1 MPDLG
6 TLYYD
11 VLLKDKTDEEY
22 EKIKKKLL
30 NMRIELEAKVGI
42 KTDVETAA
50 KTFDRIVKNKS
61 IKIPVEVDTSGVERM
76 MRNLA
81 KEGISTSG
89 LRSMRGWSSIIRA
102 QAYEESQKALTK
114 QRDAMTELRKAQAE
128 AAKSADKHANST
140 KNLNQAMSS
149 SSRMAGELK
158 NQLSNIYSVYTI
170 ERFVRG
176 LIEIGGQFE
185 QQKIAIGSI
194 LQDSTKAEVIFGKIK
209 SLAVVSPFQFMDL
222 AGYTKQLTAFS
233 IPYEEL
239 YDTTKRLADISAG
252 LGVDMGRI
260 ILAYGQVRSAAFLRG
275 QEVRQFTEAG
285 IPLVQALADKFSIL
299 ENRVVSV
306 GEVFDK
312 ISRREV
318 SFGMVKDV
326 LWGMTDEGGQ
336 FYNMQEKLADSL
348 YGKWSNLKDQWDVM
362 MSDIAQDTNGTL
374 KAGIEGITKLMES
387 WENIVSILNSVI
399 WAYGAYKA
407 AAMFAGTA
415 EAFRTAKILGLKDAI
430 DYSTISLTG
439 NTAALKANEIA
450 GYRQLSMLGKLRTF
464 FSSLGKAGWFGI
476 VLSGLVAIGSYIYKA
491 YQNSTK
497 LKRELDDIAS
507 KGSISAQN
515 EIDGYTILV
524 GKLRNAAK
532 GSQEYNN
539 IIDKIQSRYGA
550 YLGNIKAEADA
561 YEYLHGKIADVTEAL
576 RAKAVE
582 NAREQGVS
590 KITEKYTEEKTDV
603 YKDIISSLQKEFGIS
618 KEFASQLSAVIQS
631 DITNGLGDA
640 LATSYDN
647 ALEYIKKKS
656 KELGKELG
664 NPVSDRTV
672 WKTGKYGNEIS
683 TGGATNSIDY
693 LNKFLV
699 LVAKERN
706 ELSYLDNTLK
716 SVMGSTTAYGIKIEE
731 LEKAYEKEKES
742 TKDTSKQKELYLQ
755 LLEAKKKVYE
765 DFGQEKEVRR
775 MEAEISAVSKTREE
789 WVGLAEDY
797 ANTVTRINQKDI
809 KTISLLPQ
817 EDERENIVKYL
828 KRIAEEYERIKKDIE
843 DLNNVPFPA
852 RGESWQESISR
863 AKFEKQQYDS
873 LIKSLD
879 VDINSFGKGNK
890 AGSDSVADMWKKR
903 IELVEKAIQSYN
915 KWKEVEG
922 KDASETR
929 AKESEV
935 YKQLA
940 ASGINVD
947 FQNPQKTYEYIK
959 SKLGNTDKQ
968 KELSLSIGVKIEN
981 YELDRAKDEIQKAVD
996 DIQKYIEDKSKQW
1009 DLYKKIF
1016 DISGNKSISM
1026 SIAFGG
1032 DISFK
1037 NIVEDLRNQLSVK
1050 LREAN
1055 SSLSITDILSM
1066 KEYDVKDLFGEG
1078 EILKLYQS
1086 ISEESEK
1093 MRAESLSNLLDMI
1106 KDYRDYAQKIEDIE
1120 RNLQKDLADIES
1132 QRISLGEEST
1142 NRLIAQRK
1150 KKAKEDTAS
1159 ITFEQFKGSEDW
1171 AKSFE
1176 DLDRISSATIKRL
1189 INNLE
1194 KFKNTTGKDLKVDE
1208 YKELVNVL
1216 KKLRDENE
1224 SRNPFEALSKGI
1236 KEYVEATK
1244 NLKKARKELEHIQ
1257 NGNGVVNGV
1266 TEIGHI
1272 EMQKT
1277 DSGLPYQTKVV
1288 DELIPKLKS
1297 LEEAEKNVADAE
1309 DRQNAASDKMSVGL
1323 NEIIGMADLLIET
1336 LGDLSS
1342 MFDALGNDSMS
1353 DTLAM
1358 LQEVGGGLIEAG
1370 KGAASL
1376 IGGIS
1381 SGNPMTIAQGAA
1393 GMISGITGIIG
1404 GIARFHDKK
1413 LDKAIQRSAL
1423 EVKKLQNAYN
1433 NLQSIIE
1440 RQLRSVTE
1448 SQSSQMLENLKK
1460 QREEVENQRRAEEE
1474 KKDSDSSKIE
1484 DYKQQIH
1491 ELDEQIKYFYD
1502 DLAKEQYG
1510 IDFKSWIDK
1519 ISDAL
1524 ITAFA
1529 NGEDAAQAFDDT
1541 VADIMRSVL
1550 KSMLSLQIIKP
1561 AMESLR
1567 DALFGE
1573 NGLFMPGS
1581 EDGTDLSKNEAVELG
1596 KELEKMK
1603 DTISQSKK
1611 VWDYVNGALKGIGV
1625 DLEENKDNNS
1635 SLIKGVQNITED
1647 QANIL
1652 ASYTNAI
1659 RYDTSVMRAELE
1671 KLGVDILPQYSVIA
1685 EAQLR
1690 ELRDIA
1696 ENTRLN
1702 VRYVEEI
1709 RDIFRSVVHST
1720 SSGKGVKLA

>member
-1 MPDLG
+1 MYAQ
-6 TLYYD
+6 YYK
-11 VLLKDKTDEEY
+11 LNAEIKSASQEETIKGIYSLEIQRLEERYQKSLKD
-22 EKIKKKLL
+22 IP
-30 NMRIELEAKVGI
+30 
-42 KTDVETAA
+42 
-50 KTFDRIVKNKS
+50 VKNL
-61 IKIPVEVDTSGVERM
+61 ER
-76 MRNLA
+76 
-81 KEGISTSG
+81 E
-89 LRSMRGWSSIIRA
+89 
-102 QAYEESQKALTK
+102 
-114 QRDAMTELRKAQAE
+114 
-128 AAKSADKHANST
+128 
-140 KNLNQAMSS
+140 
-149 SSRMAGELK
+149 
-158 NQLSNIYSVYTI
+158 
-170 ERFVRG
+170 
-176 LIEIGGQFE
+176 
-185 QQKIAIGSI
+185 
-194 LQDSTKAEVIFGKIK
+194 
-209 SLAVVSPFQFMDL
+209 
-222 AGYTKQLTAFS
+222 
-233 IPYEEL
+233 
-239 YDTTKRLADISAG
+239 
-252 LGVDMGRI
+252 
-260 ILAYGQVRSAAFLRG
+260 
-275 QEVRQFTEAG
+275 
-285 IPLVQALADKFSIL
+285 
-299 ENRVVSV
+299 
-306 GEVFDK
+306 
-312 ISRREV
+312 
-318 SFGMVKDV
+318 
-326 LWGMTDEGGQ
+326 
-336 FYNMQEKLADSL
+336 
-348 YGKWSNLKDQWDVM
+348 
-362 MSDIAQDTNGTL
+362 
-374 KAGIEGITKLMES
+374 
-387 WENIVSILNSVI
+387 
-399 WAYGAYKA
+399 
-407 AAMFAGTA
+407 
-415 EAFRTAKILGLKDAI
+415 
-430 DYSTISLTG
+430 
-439 NTAALKANEIA
+439 
-450 GYRQLSMLGKLRTF
+450 
-464 FSSLGKAGWFGI
+464 
-476 VLSGLVAIGSYIYKA
+476 
-491 YQNSTK
+491 
-497 LKRELDDIAS
+497 
-507 KGSISAQN
+507 
-515 EIDGYTILV
+515 
-524 GKLRNAAK
+524 
-532 GSQEYNN
+532 
-539 IIDKIQSRYGA
+539 
-550 YLGNIKAEADA
+550 
-561 YEYLHGKIADVTEAL
+561 
-576 RAKAVE
+576 
-582 NAREQGVS
+582 
-590 KITEKYTEEKTDV
+590 
-603 YKDIISSLQKEFGIS
+603 
-618 KEFASQLSAVIQS
+618 
-631 DITNGLGDA
+631 
-640 LATSYDN
+640 
-647 ALEYIKKKS
+647 
-656 KELGKELG
+656 
-664 NPVSDRTV
+664 
-672 WKTGKYGNEIS
+672 
-683 TGGATNSIDY
+683 
-693 LNKFLV
+693 
-699 LVAKERN
+699 
-706 ELSYLDNTLK
+706 
-716 SVMGSTTAYGIKIEE
+716 
-731 LEKAYEKEKES
+731 
-742 TKDTSKQKELYLQ
+742 KELYLQ

-775 MEAEISAVSKTREE
+775 MEAEISAVSKAREE

-797 ANTVTRINQKDI
+797 ANTVTKINQKDI

-873 LIKSLD
+873 LIKSLG

-903 IELVEKAIQSYN
+903 IEFVDKTIQSYN

-929 AKESEV
+929 AKESEA

-981 YELDRAKDEIQKAVD
+981 YELDRAKEEVQKAVD

-1078 EILKLYQS
+1078 EVLKLYQS

-1297 LEEAEKNVADAE
+1297 LEEAEKNVANAE

-1381 SGNPMTIAQGAA
+1381 SGNPMAIAQGAA

-1413 LDKAIQRSAL
+1413 LDKSIQRSAL

-1440 RQLRSVTE
+1440 RQLGSVTE

-1491 ELDEQIKYFYD
+1491 ELDEQIKYLYD

-1510 IDFKSWIDK
+1510 IDLKSWADQ

-1524 ITAFA
+1524 ITAFQ

-1550 KSMLSLQIIKP
+1550 KNMLSLQIIKP

-1581 EDGTDLSKNEAVELG
+1581 EAGTDLSKNEAVELG

-1611 VWDYVNGALKGIGV
+1611 VWDYVNGALKGVGV

>member
-81 KEGISTSG
+81 KEEISASG
-89 LRSMRGWSSIIRA
+89 LRHMRGWSSIIRA

-387 WENIVSILNSVI
+387 WENIESILNSVI
-399 WAYGAYKA
+399 WAYGTYKA
-407 AAMFAGTA
+407 VILATNTLEAIAIARKYGLIGATKAHTLEILKNAAAQKVLSISTVTA
-415 EAFRTAKILGLKDAI
+415 IHKLSSLKN
-430 DYSTISLTG
+430 SFL
-439 NTAALKANEIA
+439 
-450 GYRQLSMLGKLRTF
+450 
-464 FSSLGKAGWFGI
+464 SLGKAGWIGI
-476 VLSGLVAIGSYIYKA
+476 VLSGLAAIGSYIYKA

-524 GKLRNAAK
+524 EKLRNAAK

-576 RAKAVE
+576 RAKAIE

-631 DITNGLGDA
+631 DITNGLGNA
-640 LATSYDN
+640 LSNSYDD
-647 ALEYIKKKS
+647 AIEYIKKKS
-656 KELGKELG
+656 KELGKDISI
-664 NPVSDRTV
+664 PQRVSQIDR
-672 WKTGKYGNEIS
+672 YGYETKI
-683 TGGATNSIDY
+683 GGATNSIYY
-693 LNKFLV
+693 LNKFFRLV
-699 LVAKERN
+699 SEEKN
-706 ELSYLDNTLK
+706 ILSEYDDTLK
-716 SVMGSTTAYGIKIEE
+716 AVMGSTTAYGIKIEE

-775 MEAEISAVSKTREE
+775 MESEISAVSKAREE

-797 ANTVTRINQKDI
+797 ANTVTKINQKDI

-863 AKFEKQQYDS
+863 AKFEKQQYDR
-873 LIKSLD
+873 LIKSLG

-903 IELVEKAIQSYN
+903 IELVDKTIQSYN

-929 AKESEV
+929 AKESEA

-1009 DLYKKIF
+1009 DLYKQLFEIT
-1016 DISGNKSISM
+1016 GNKRESMLAAFQGETNFESYIEELKGKMKSI
-1026 SIAFGG
+1026 IG
-1032 DISFK
+1032 
-1037 NIVEDLRNQLSVK
+1037 
-1050 LREAN
+1050 N
-1055 SSLSITDILSM
+1055 SSDDTLNMVLGFDEQKIRDT
-1066 KEYDVKDLFGEG
+1066 FGETAD
-1078 EILKLYQS
+1078 EILKLQKELKQKM
-1086 ISEESEK
+1086 EEE
-1093 MRAESLSNLLDMI
+1093 RITSLIDEAKVI
-1106 KDYRDYAQKIEDIE
+1106 QKFGTIAQKIKALNAQYLEKTGGIIGEKGTIELSENATEGQIAYFKAYKEELSKITNESVKLLPLWQKLFGDTTQMGYKGLVSLVDEAKKFADTAVKQENPVTKETEYVLTYKNNGVEEKVTLSLELYLKLLEQIQKEQNDIKSQNPFKAITDGFNDLKE
-1120 RNLQKDLADIES
+1120 AETKSDKETALKTIGTGANEAAQMITEVTDAWADMFSTLGNDDLADTIGLVGELTGE
-1132 QRISLGEEST
+1132 LG
-1142 NRLIAQRK
+1142 
-1150 KKAKEDTAS
+1150 
-1159 ITFEQFKGSEDW
+1159 
-1171 AKSFE
+1171 
-1176 DLDRISSATIKRL
+1176 
-1189 INNLE
+1189 
-1194 KFKNTTGKDLKVDE
+1194 
-1208 YKELVNVL
+1208 
-1216 KKLRDENE
+1216 KLAE
-1224 SRNPFEALSKGI
+1224 
-1236 KEYVEATK
+1236 
-1244 NLKKARKELEHIQ
+1244 
-1257 NGNGVVNGV
+1257 
-1266 TEIGHI
+1266 
-1272 EMQKT
+1272 
-1277 DSGLPYQTKVV
+1277 GLT
-1288 DELIPKLKS
+1288 
-1297 LEEAEKNVADAE
+1297 
-1309 DRQNAASDKMSVGL
+1309 
-1323 NEIIGMADLLIET
+1323 
-1336 LGDLSS
+1336 
-1342 MFDALGNDSMS
+1342 
-1353 DTLAM
+1353 
-1358 LQEVGGGLIEAG
+1358 
-1370 KGAASL
+1370 
-1376 IGGIS
+1376 
-1381 SGNPMTIAQGAA
+1381 SGNPIQMASSALTFIPNV
-1393 GMISGITGIIG
+1393 ISS
-1404 GIARFHDKK
+1404 IARFHDKK
-1413 LDKAIQRSAL
+1413 LDKSIQRSAL

-1433 NLQSIIE
+1433 NLQSLIE
-1440 RQLRSVTE
+1440 RQLGSVTE

-1491 ELDEQIKYFYD
+1491 ELDEQIKYLYD

-1510 IDFKSWIDK
+1510 IDLKSWAGQ

-1524 ITAFA
+1524 ITAFQ

-1550 KSMLSLQIIKP
+1550 KNMLSLQIIKP

-1581 EDGTDLSKNEAVELG
+1581 EAGTDLSKNEAVELG

-1659 RYDTSVMRAELE
+1659 RYDTSVMRAALE

-1709 RDIFRSVVHST
+1709 RDMFRSVVHST

>member
-81 KEGISTSG
+81 KEEISASG
-89 LRSMRGWSSIIRA
+89 LRHMRGWSSIIRA

-387 WENIVSILNSVI
+387 WENIESILNSVI
-399 WAYGAYKA
+399 WAYGTYKA
-407 AAMFAGTA
+407 VILATNTLEAIAIARKYGLIGATKAHTLEILKNAAAQKVLSISTVTA
-415 EAFRTAKILGLKDAI
+415 IHKLSSLKN
-430 DYSTISLTG
+430 SFL
-439 NTAALKANEIA
+439 
-450 GYRQLSMLGKLRTF
+450 
-464 FSSLGKAGWFGI
+464 SLGKAGWIGI
-476 VLSGLVAIGSYIYKA
+476 VLSGLAAIGSYIYKA

-524 GKLRNAAK
+524 EKLRNAAK

-576 RAKAVE
+576 RAKAIE

-631 DITNGLGDA
+631 DITNGLGNA
-640 LATSYDN
+640 LSNSYDD
-647 ALEYIKKKS
+647 AIEYIKKKS
-656 KELGKELG
+656 KELGKDISI
-664 NPVSDRTV
+664 PQRVSQIDR
-672 WKTGKYGNEIS
+672 YGYETKI
-683 TGGATNSIDY
+683 GGATNSIYY
-693 LNKFLV
+693 LNKFFRLV
-699 LVAKERN
+699 SEEKN
-706 ELSYLDNTLK
+706 ILSEYDDTLK
-716 SVMGSTTAYGIKIEE
+716 AVMGSTTAYGIKIEE

-873 LIKSLD
+873 LIKSLG

-903 IELVEKAIQSYN
+903 IELVDKTIQSYN

-929 AKESEV
+929 AKESEA

-981 YELDRAKDEIQKAVD
+981 YELDRAKEEVQKAVD

-1055 SSLSITDILSM
+1055 SNLSITDILSM

-1078 EILKLYQS
+1078 EVLKLYQS

-1297 LEEAEKNVADAE
+1297 LEEAEKNVANAE

-1353 DTLAM
+1353 DTLTM

-1381 SGNPMTIAQGAA
+1381 SGNPMAIAQGAA

-1413 LDKAIQRSAL
+1413 LDKSIQRSAL

-1440 RQLRSVTE
+1440 RQLGSVTE

-1491 ELDEQIKYFYD
+1491 ELDEQIKYLYD

-1510 IDFKSWIDK
+1510 IDIKSWADQ

-1524 ITAFA
+1524 ITAFQ

-1550 KSMLSLQIIKP
+1550 KNMLSLQIIKP

-1581 EDGTDLSKNEAVELG
+1581 EAGTDLSKNEAVELG

-1611 VWDYVNGALKGIGV
+1611 VWDYVNGALKGVGV

>member
-374 KAGIEGITKLMES
+374 KAGIEGITKLMEN

-399 WAYGAYKA
+399 WAYGTYKA
-407 AAMFAGTA
+407 AVMLAGTA
-415 EAFRTAKILGLKDAI
+415 EAFHTVKVLGFIDAI
-430 DYSTISLTG
+430 NYSTISLTG

-450 GYRQLSMLGKLRTF
+450 GYRQLSMLGKLRTS
-464 FSSLGKAGWFGI
+464 FSSLGKAGWIGI
-476 VLSGLVAIGSYIYKA
+476 ILSGLAAIGSYILTA

-497 LKRELDDIAS
+497 LKDELESIDNKTISEAQGNIAGLNMLMS
-507 KGSISAQN
+507 KLKSLTDEGKKGTKEYS
-515 EIDGYTILV
+515 ETIQQL
-524 GKLRNAAK
+524 NT
-532 GSQEYNN
+532 
-539 IIDKIQSRYGA
+539 RYGQFLPSLIKEEEA
-550 YLGNIKAEADA
+550 YENIREKLESVTEAIYEKAKADA
-561 YEYLHGKIADVTEAL
+561 YAQKVTKIQETYGEEIEEQ
-576 RAKAVE
+576 RKSVE
-582 NAREQGVS
+582 NALVKYGGVGKEVAKRMAAAIDAELS
-590 KITEKYTEEKTDV
+590 KVGNKKTA
-603 YKDIISSLQKEFGIS
+603 KDIIPQLFESANIDTSTIKNINKLSVAINLLYAQYYKLNAEIKS
-618 KEFASQLSAVIQS
+618 ASQEETIKGIYSLEIQRLEERYQKS
-631 DITNGLGDA
+631 LKDIPVKN
-640 LATSYDN
+640 
-647 ALEYIKKKS
+647 LER
-656 KELGKELG
+656 E
-664 NPVSDRTV
+664 
-672 WKTGKYGNEIS
+672 
-683 TGGATNSIDY
+683 
-693 LNKFLV
+693 
-699 LVAKERN
+699 
-706 ELSYLDNTLK
+706 
-716 SVMGSTTAYGIKIEE
+716 
-731 LEKAYEKEKES
+731 
-742 TKDTSKQKELYLQ
+742 KELYLQ

-873 LIKSLD
+873 LIKSLG

-903 IELVEKAIQSYN
+903 IELVDKTIQSYN

-929 AKESEV
+929 AKESEA

-981 YELDRAKDEIQKAVD
+981 YELDRAKEEVQKAVD

-1381 SGNPMTIAQGAA
+1381 SGNPMAIAQGAA

-1433 NLQSIIE
+1433 NLQSLIE
-1440 RQLRSVTE
+1440 RQLGSVTE

-1491 ELDEQIKYFYD
+1491 ELDEQIKYLYE

-1510 IDFKSWIDK
+1510 IDLKSWADQ

-1524 ITAFA
+1524 ITAFQ

-1550 KSMLSLQIIKP
+1550 KNMLSLQIIKP

-1581 EDGTDLSKNEAVELG
+1581 EAGTDLSKNEAVELG

>member
-6 TLYYD
+6 TLYYN

-42 KTDVETAA
+42 KTDVEAAA
-50 KTFDRIVKNKS
+50 KTFDRMVKNKS

-81 KEGISTSG
+81 KEGVSASG
-89 LRSMRGWSSIIRA
+89 LRHMKGWSSIIRA
-102 QAYEESQKALTK
+102 QAYEESQKALAR
-114 QRDAMTELRKAQAE
+114 QRDAMTELRKAQTE

-140 KNLNQAMSS
+140 KNLNHAMAS

-158 NQLSNIYSVYTI
+158 NQLSNIYSIYTI

-318 SFGMVKDV
+318 SFDMVKDV

-362 MSDIAQDTNGTL
+362 MSDIAEDTNGTL
-374 KAGIEGITKLMES
+374 KAGIEGLTKLMNNWES
-387 WENIVSILNSVI
+387 IESILFSLVA
-399 WAYGAYKA
+399 AYGTYKA
-407 AAMFAGTA
+407 AVMLAGIKQ
-415 EAFRTAKILGLKDAI
+415 AFLTVKVLGFKDAVE
-430 DYSTISLTG
+430 YSTLSLTG

-450 GYRQLSMLGKLRTF
+450 GYRQLSMLGKLRTSL
-464 FSSLGKAGWFGI
+464 SSLGKAGWFGI
-476 VLSGLVAIGSYIYKA
+476 VASGLAAIGAYIYTA

-497 LKRELDDIAS
+497 LRRELDDIAS

-524 GKLRNAAK
+524 EKLRNAVK

-539 IIDKIQSRYGA
+539 IIDKIQSRYGS
-550 YLGNIKAEADA
+550 YLGNIRAEADA

-576 RAKAVE
+576 RAKATE
-582 NAREQGVS
+582 EAREQGIS

-618 KEFASQLSAVIQS
+618 KEFASQLAAVIQS

-640 LATSYDN
+640 LATSYDD

-656 KELGKELG
+656 KELGKELV
-664 NPVSDRTV
+664 NPVSDRYV
-672 WKTGKYGNEIS
+672 WKEGKYGNEIS

-693 LNKFLV
+693 LSKFLV

-716 SVMGSTTAYGIKIEE
+716 AVMGTTTAYGIKIEE
-731 LEKAYEKEKES
+731 LEKAYEKEKKS
-742 TKDTSKQKELYLQ
+742 TNDTSKQKELYLQ
-755 LLEAKKKVYE
+755 LLEAKKKIYE
-765 DFGQEKEVRR
+765 DFGQEKEVRQI
-775 MEAEISAVSKTREE
+775 ESEISAVSKAREE
-789 WVGLAEDY
+789 WVGLAEDR
-797 ANTVTRINQKDI
+797 ANAVTKINQKEI
-809 KTISLLPQ
+809 KTVSLLPQ

-873 LIKSLD
+873 LIRSLG

-890 AGSDSVADMWKKR
+890 AGNDSVADMWKKR
-903 IELVEKAIQSYN
+903 IELADKAIQSYN

-929 AKESEV
+929 VKESDA

-940 ASGINVD
+940 SSGINVD

-981 YELDRAKDEIQKAVD
+981 YELDRAKEEVQKAVD
-996 DIQKYIEDKSKQW
+996 GIQKYIEDKSKQW
-1009 DLYKKIF
+1009 DLYKQLFEIT
-1016 DISGNKSISM
+1016 GNKKESM
-1026 SIAFGG
+1026 LVAFQGDNGFESYIEELKGKMKSLIGDSSDETLNMVLGFDEQKIKDTFGKTAEEILKIQEELKQKIDDERITSLIDEAKVIQKFSTTSQKIKALNAQYLEKTGGFVGEKGTIELPENSTEGQIAY
-1032 DISFK
+1032 FK
-1037 NIVEDLRNQLSVK
+1037 EYKEELSKITDESVK
-1050 LREAN
+1050 LLPLWQKLFGDTTQMGYKGLVRLVDEAKKFADTAVKQEN
-1055 SSLSITDILSM
+1055 PVTKETEYVLTYKNNGVDEKVTLSLEMYLKLLEQIQKEQNGLKSQNPFKAITDGF
-1066 KEYDVKDLFGEG
+1066 KDLKEA
-1078 EILKLYQS
+1078 ETESDKETALKTIGTGANEAAQM
-1086 ISEESEK
+1086 ITEVTD
-1093 MRAESLSNLLDMI
+1093 AWADMFSTLGN
-1106 KDYRDYAQKIEDIE
+1106 D
-1120 RNLQKDLADIES
+1120 DLADTIGLVGELTGE
-1132 QRISLGEEST
+1132 LG
-1142 NRLIAQRK
+1142 
-1150 KKAKEDTAS
+1150 
-1159 ITFEQFKGSEDW
+1159 
-1171 AKSFE
+1171 
-1176 DLDRISSATIKRL
+1176 
-1189 INNLE
+1189 
-1194 KFKNTTGKDLKVDE
+1194 
-1208 YKELVNVL
+1208 
-1216 KKLRDENE
+1216 KLAE
-1224 SRNPFEALSKGI
+1224 
-1236 KEYVEATK
+1236 
-1244 NLKKARKELEHIQ
+1244 
-1257 NGNGVVNGV
+1257 
-1266 TEIGHI
+1266 
-1272 EMQKT
+1272 
-1277 DSGLPYQTKVV
+1277 GLT
-1288 DELIPKLKS
+1288 
-1297 LEEAEKNVADAE
+1297 
-1309 DRQNAASDKMSVGL
+1309 
-1323 NEIIGMADLLIET
+1323 
-1336 LGDLSS
+1336 
-1342 MFDALGNDSMS
+1342 
-1353 DTLAM
+1353 
-1358 LQEVGGGLIEAG
+1358 
-1370 KGAASL
+1370 
-1376 IGGIS
+1376 
-1381 SGNPMTIAQGAA
+1381 SGNPIQMASSVLTFIPNV
-1393 GMISGITGIIG
+1393 ISS
-1404 GIARFHDKK
+1404 IARFHDKK

-1423 EVKKLQNAYN
+1423 EVKKLQNSYK
-1433 NLQSIIE
+1433 NLQSVIE
-1440 RQLRSVTE
+1440 RQLGSVTE
-1448 SQSSQMLENLKK
+1448 SQASQMLENLKK

-1491 ELDEQIKYFYD
+1491 ELDEQIKYLYE

-1510 IDFKSWIDK
+1510 IDLKSWAEQ

-1524 ITAFA
+1524 VTAFQ
-1529 NGEDAAQAFDDT
+1529 NGEDAAQAFDNT
-1541 VADIMRSVL
+1541 VADIMRSVI
-1550 KSMLSLQIIKP
+1550 KNMLSLQIIQP

-1567 DALFGE
+1567 DTLFGK

-1581 EDGTDLSKNEAVELG
+1581 EAGTDLSKNEAVKLG

-1611 VWDYVNGALKGIGV
+1611 VWDYVNGALKGVGV
-1625 DLEENKDNNS
+1625 DLEENKDKNS
-1635 SLIKGVQNITED
+1635 SLIKGAQNITED

-1659 RYDTSVMRAELE
+1659 RYDTSVMRAVLE

-1685 EAQLR
+1685 EAQLKQ
-1690 ELRDIA
+1690 LNIIA
-1696 ENTRLN
+1696 QNTTRN
-1702 VRYVEEI
+1702 VMFVEEI
-1709 RDIFRSVVHST
+1709 RDMFQSVVYST
-1720 SSGKGVKLA
+1720 NSGRGIKIV